1 MRRVL
6 PILVGATI
14 VVAGCTTSLGSPHLP
29 RPAPDTMP
37 PTPTTTIAATT
48 TTILI
53 EAGEALGCT
62 SGFCL
67 VYNLSPHAAWSDG
80 SPVSPGDLAHTATA
94 LAGAGMAGYDSIRAV
109 EAVDPSTALVTF
121 DDRYGAWRSLFDRVY
136 REGPGPDEMA
146 TLETT
151 GPFEFTEWQE
161 GEYLVL
167 ERSDNWWADRDPLS
181 GEPPG
186 SVAEITFV
194 FMSDLS
200 EMVDALADGEIDVI
214 SARPDPE
221 VVESLTTMEG
231 VEFDLA
237 PGPFW
242 EHIDFHHDDPML
254 SRPWVRQAIALAI
267 DRERILDETVR
278 LIDPAAGTLDN
289 TIWMSATPYYEPHFD
304 IPFDPQAAERV
315 LAENGCE
322 RGEDGVQVCD
332 GTRMSFVWAATDDVA
347 RRATFEVARDGLETI
362 GIELIANFVS
372 PSEFV
377 SREFL
382 FGGPERWQIINFSWR
397 ARPEPLTANA
407 TYYCDDQGSLNVNRY
422 CSDQVESLIR
432 STETIV
438 DPDERASVYNEADRI
453 YLEDLAIIPLYQK
466 PVLLAWV
473 EGIDGP
479 AVNYTL
485 SSDLWNVAAWRGR
498 ESIVIAVPSEPA
510 VIDPRSTSD
519 DQANLILGPLL
530 YGVFGMDPAHEHIP
544 VLVESIDV
552 IEGED

>member
-1 MRRVL
+1 MRRLL
-6 PILVGATI
+6 PLLVGVTI
-14 VVAGCTTSLGSPHLP
+14 VVAGCTASQGSPLPP
-29 RPAPDTMP
+29 RPTPDTLP
-37 PTPTTTIAATT
+37 ATTTTATTT
-48 TTILI
+48 TTILV
-53 EAGEALGCT
+53 EAKEALGCA
-62 SGFCL
+62 SSFCL
-67 VYNLSPHAAWSDG
+67 VYNLSPDVAWSDG
-80 SPVSPGDLAHTATA
+80 SAVLPADLSHTATA
-94 LAGAGMAGYDSIRAV
+94 LAEAGIAGYGSIRSV
-109 EAVDPSTALVTF
+109 EAVDPATALVTF
-121 DDRYGAWRSLFDRVY
+121 DDPYGAWRSLFDRVF
-136 REGPGPDEMA
+136 RQGPTPDELA
-146 TLETT
+146 VLDTT

-161 GEYLVL
+161 GESLVL

-186 SVAEITFV
+186 DVAQVTFV

-200 EMVDALADGEIDVI
+200 EMVDALGDGEIDVI

-221 VVESLTTMEG
+221 AVETLTTMEG

-254 SRPWVRQAIALAI
+254 SQPWVRRAIALAI

-278 LIDPAAGTLDN
+278 LIDPAATTLDN
-289 TIWMSATPYYEPHFD
+289 TIWMSGTPNYEPHFD
-304 IPFDPQAAERV
+304 IPFDLQEAERV
-315 LAENGCE
+315 LTENGCV
-322 RGEDGVQVCD
+322 RGDDGIQVCD
-332 GTRMSFVWAATDDVA
+332 GTRMSFVWAATDDDFA
-347 RRATFEVARDGLETI
+347 RRTTFEVARDGLETI

-397 ARPEPLTANA
+397 ARPEPSTANA

-438 DPDERASVYNEADRI
+438 DPAERASVYNEADRL
-453 YLEDLAIIPLYQK
+453 YLEDLAIVPLYQK
-466 PVLLAWV
+466 PVMLAWA
-473 EGIDGP
+473 EEIEGP
-479 AVNYTL
+479 AVNAF
-485 SSDLWNVAAWRGR
+485 SSDLWNVATWTGR
-498 ESIVIAVPSEPA
+498 ESIVIAIPSEPA
-510 VIDPRSTSD
+510 VIDPRSSSD

-530 YGVFGMDPAHEHIP
+530 YGVFGMDPAQEHIP
-544 VLVESIDV
+544 VLVEAVDV